1 MPRVQ
6 SRRSFLLGL
15 ASIIGLS
22 TSHPTRVFAADS
34 NSSVAFTSDLAQDY
48 ALSLL
53 PIVDGSANLE
63 IEQIVPVCQQIGLIC
78 GYEISVTRE
87 GSPYGYLVLDASYP
101 GLLKEITLGDTIL
114 PISASLSNA
123 ISTYSGQ
130 QATNPTVLISYNDI
144 EYGTLVPGTR
154 DCVTNYN
161 NIRSVP
167 IVTEKGITPQSNNP
181 TSWNAVII
189 NEDDLMLHF
198 QIDDLNGIP
207 FRGVSESLV
216 EARTNKYACVVSAL
230 YAVSMHYGLTS
241 SNANQF
247 NPDYYKEIW
256 NVTGTTTYKTNDQG
270 VEYGSTII
278 PDGIVPFKSLAAQK
292 GRALNTQF
300 FGYQPQFAQYRAT
313 IDQGNI
319 GLYHMWINSR
329 NSEGSVE
336 LSGHT
341 VTVTGYFTGHNGS
354 SGIELQWLEV
364 FDGWNTYPRAI
375 NYATP
380 NMVKLNGTV
389 FW

>member
-1 MPRVQ
+1 MIR
-6 SRRSFLLGL
+6 
-15 ASIIGLS
+15 AS
-22 TSHPTRVFAADS
+22 
-34 NSSVAFTSDLAQDY
+34 
-48 ALSLL
+48 
-53 PIVDGSANLE
+53 
-63 IEQIVPVCQQIGLIC
+63 
-78 GYEISVTRE
+78 
-87 GSPYGYLVLDASYP
+87 
-101 GLLKEITLGDTIL
+101 
-114 PISASLSNA
+114 
-123 ISTYSGQ
+123 
-130 QATNPTVLISYNDI
+130 
-144 EYGTLVPGTR
+144 
-154 DCVTNYN
+154 
-161 NIRSVP
+161 
-167 IVTEKGITPQSNNP
+167 
-181 TSWNAVII
+181 
-189 NEDDLMLHF
+189 
-198 QIDDLNGIP
+198 
-207 FRGVSESLV
+207 
-216 EARTNKYACVVSAL
+216 
-230 YAVSMHYGLTS
+230 
-241 SNANQF
+241 
-247 NPDYYKEIW
+247 
-256 NVTGTTTYKTNDQG
+256 
-270 VEYGSTII
+270 STII

>member
-1 MPRVQ
+1 RFTQPETTQASQVEVP
-6 SRRSFLLGL
+6 LGGLPPPVVAL
-15 ASIIGLS
+15 AL
-22 TSHPTRVFAADS
+22 R
-34 NSSVAFTSDLAQDY
+34 
-48 ALSLL
+48 
-53 PIVDGSANLE
+53 
-63 IEQIVPVCQQIGLIC
+63 
-78 GYEISVTRE
+78 
-87 GSPYGYLVLDASYP
+87 
-101 GLLKEITLGDTIL
+101 
-114 PISASLSNA
+114 
-123 ISTYSGQ
+123 
-130 QATNPTVLISYNDI
+130 
-144 EYGTLVPGTR
+144 
-154 DCVTNYN
+154 
-161 NIRSVP
+161 IR
-167 IVTEKGITPQSNNP
+167 
-181 TSWNAVII
+181 
-189 NEDDLMLHF
+189 H
-198 QIDDLNGIP
+198 
-207 FRGVSESLV
+207 
-216 EARTNKYACVVSAL
+216 
-230 YAVSMHYGLTS
+230 
-241 SNANQF
+241 
-247 NPDYYKEIW
+247 KEIW